1 MLVAITI
8 KINVTLMTVHDVVSV
23 TAKRGAG
30 KHAYG
35 KGVFVTFLL

>member
-1 MLVAITI
+1 
-8 KINVTLMTVHDVVSV
+8 MTVHDVENV

-30 KHAYG
+30 KHANG